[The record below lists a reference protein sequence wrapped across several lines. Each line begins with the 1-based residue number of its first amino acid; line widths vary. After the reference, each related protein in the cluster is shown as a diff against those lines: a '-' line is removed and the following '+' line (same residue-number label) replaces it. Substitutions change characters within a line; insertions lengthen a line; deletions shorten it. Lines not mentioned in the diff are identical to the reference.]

1 MFFRR
6 TKMNSESKM
15 VPLTQEMLYVDF
27 FRQCLFIIEN
37 DLWEVMIYGK
47 TEVEV
52 RIESKEKMDINK
64 LLIN

>member
-1 MFFRR
+1 
-6 TKMNSESKM
+6 MNSESKM